1 MIRVV
6 RVPDEV
12 TLVDNIPADGFLR
25 KPARSGPTF
34 AFEVDVAVAAD
45 IED

>member
-1 MIRVV
+1 VIRVV